1 MGAVSIHLPE
11 IIRGYIPSSFNA
23 VTEIVKNLPDF
34 LPHIVLTTMSCNV
47 ILLEFAR
54 SVWRLSMRWSDIII
68 QVLWGF
74 ILICP
79 ILPLD
84 ADTFVTPWFGS
95 RLFSLIMFVPI
106 FIFGSII
113 LTIITLPLALIFGLI
128 GLVLITVYELAMV
141 SGAFIGLM
149 TSCCSSLLSI
159 LQLIS
164 LLPYAGPALASMVT
178 ILSNTIN
185 ALGVMAS
192 LIGTLTTAIIPVLLL
207 PVTLLILLPVL
218 ILVGGMLI
226 LGLIYFAFYLLQIAI
241 GVAMMVIS
249 LPLQAVFY
257 VLLALCGNVPV
268 LGTVLGLCR
277 TFTSFY
283 AFCIPPNFIEVITQT
298 LPLCVNTLASL
309 PAVTLMPISL
319 TTTFMSA
326 IQSLIYAI
334 PSIPGYALRL
344 GNRFIFSLIAEAIA
358 IVSLVIDAIAA
369 IILIIFALCSSLLF
383 ECLNLSI
390 LESMPQIMVLSLALM
405 CVTCASVL
413 DIFGIIVLRLPDM
426 ISEYAYSVLK
436 SSAMLPVLSSIIPSI
451 PAAPAMLQPEVI
463 IEGISMIAMGI
474 LLLPLAIPGALM
486 ALAYNLIM
494 WLIRTLYRISPRIV
508 TLPLDLTRRCFSTLD
523 NLISGITSTLS
534 GAASRIEA
542 GVQPYA

>member
-1 MGAVSIHLPE
+1 
-11 IIRGYIPSSFNA
+11 
-23 VTEIVKNLPDF
+23 
-34 LPHIVLTTMSCNV
+34 
-47 ILLEFAR
+47 
-54 SVWRLSMRWSDIII
+54 
-68 QVLWGF
+68 
-74 ILICP
+74 
-79 ILPLD
+79 
-84 ADTFVTPWFGS
+84 
-95 RLFSLIMFVPI
+95 
-106 FIFGSII
+106 
-113 LTIITLPLALIFGLI
+113 
-128 GLVLITVYELAMV
+128 
-141 SGAFIGLM
+141 
-149 TSCCSSLLSI
+149 
-159 LQLIS
+159 
-164 LLPYAGPALASMVT
+164 
-178 ILSNTIN
+178 
-185 ALGVMAS
+185 
-192 LIGTLTTAIIPVLLL
+192 
-207 PVTLLILLPVL
+207 
-218 ILVGGMLI
+218 
-226 LGLIYFAFYLLQIAI
+226 
-241 GVAMMVIS
+241 
-249 LPLQAVFY
+249 
-257 VLLALCGNVPV
+257 VPV

-344 GNRFIFSLIAEAIA
+344 GSRFIFSLIAEAIA